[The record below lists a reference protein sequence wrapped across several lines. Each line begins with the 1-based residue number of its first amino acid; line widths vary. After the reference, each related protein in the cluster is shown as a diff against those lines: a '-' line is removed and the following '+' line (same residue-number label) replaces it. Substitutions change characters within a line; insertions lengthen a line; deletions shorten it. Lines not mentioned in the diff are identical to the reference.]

1 MEILKQQLQDAKDA
15 MLEMWFIVKYTG
27 DIEDIRELLYYTEQ
41 YDTLLKEYNKQI
53 EEAVLE

>member
-1 MEILKQQLQDAKDA
+1 MEILEQQLQDAKDA
-15 MLEMWFIVKYTG
+15 MLEMWFIVKHTG